1 MGVKKLFAK
10 EVYIRFNEAE
20 NGFICT
26 VQAGR
31 FRIKSQEYL
40 LEVGPAPVAGSR
52 EKRNAPSAAED
63 SPARANE

>member
-1 MGVKKLFAK
+1 MGLKQLFVK
-10 EVYIRFNEAE
+10 EVYIRFNKAE

-40 LEVGPAPVAGSR
+40 LEVGPAAVAGSR
-52 EKRNAPSAAED
+52 ERRNAPYPAED

>member
-1 MGVKKLFAK
+1 MGLKKLFAK
-10 EVYIRFNEAE
+10 EIYIRFNEAE

-31 FRIKSQEYL
+31 FRIKSQELL
-40 LEVGPAPVAGSR
+40 LEVAPVEGPR
-52 EKRNAPSAAED
+52 ERRNAPSPAED

>member
-1 MGVKKLFAK
+1 MELKKLFAK
-10 EVYIRFNEAE
+10 EVYIRFNKAE
-20 NGFICT
+20 SGFICT

-40 LEVGPAPVAGSR
+40 LEVAPVAGSR
-52 EKRNAPSAAED
+52 ERRNAPSPAED